1 MATIS
6 EFSDVKTT
14 SLFRK
19 HSKNNTVKRKRLD
32 KICKGLFFSCA
43 IFGIIMLIILLGS
56 ILKDGLKYLSISFL
70 TNSASRI
77 ATKAGIFPAI
87 VGSFSVILVT
97 IVVAFP
103 MGIGSAIYLE
113 EYMKKGKVKDFIEL
127 NISNLAGVPA
137 IVYGIVGLAFFVE
150 MLSLGRGILTAGLTM
165 GVLIMPTV
173 IITTQEALKQ
183 VPMTL
188 REGSYALG
196 VSKWQTVTGVVLPF
210 AMPGILTGVILSISR
225 AIGESSPLIMV
236 GAASYVTFLPEGL
249 FSSYTTLPLQI
260 YNWTSRPQAQFQE
273 LAASG
278 IIVLLVILLG
288 MNAAAI
294 LLRNK
299 YKKKAGF

>member
-6 EFSDVKTT
+6 NFSDVKEK

-19 HSKNNTVKRKRLD
+19 YSKHNIQKRRRID
-32 KICKGLFFSCA
+32 KLCKFTFLACA
-43 IFGIIMLIILLGS
+43 GFAIAMLVILLGS
-56 ILKDGLKYLSISFL
+56 ILKDGLKYLSINFL
-70 TNSASRI
+70 TSSASRV
-77 ATKAGIFPAI
+77 AEKAGIFPALI
-87 VGSFSVILVT
+87 GSLYVILVT
-97 IVVAFP
+97 AIIAFP
-103 MGIGSAIYLE
+103 IGIGSAIYLE
-113 EYMKKGKVKDFIEL
+113 EYMKKGKLKDFIEL

-137 IVYGIVGLAFFVE
+137 IVYGIVGLAFFVQF
-150 MLSLGRGILTAGLTM
+150 MNLGRGILSAGLTM
-165 GVLIMPTV
+165 GLLIMPTV

-183 VPMTL
+183 VPL
-188 REGSYALG
+188 SLKEGSYALG
-196 VSKWQTVTGVVLPF
+196 VSKWQSITGVILPY
-210 AMPGILTGVILSISR
+210 ALPGILTGIILAISR
-225 AIGESSPLIMV
+225 GIGESSPLIMV

-288 MNAAAI
+288 MNAIAI

-299 YKKKAGF
+299 YQKRAGF